1 MENKVRKTN
10 TVGDIKK
17 AFVNLINEKGI
28 RDINVTDITR
38 MAGIGRGTFYTHFT
52 DINDLLE
59 NIESELMDKLETDL
73 SDVIPDAMQW
83 LIVEKGAGVPAPFI
97 IETLNN
103 FYQNREMIAALL
115 SEQGDPYFLNKV
127 KKIIFA
133 DLDQSVNRLDEQIEV
148 NDDIPLDYARE
159 FVIDELMGIIV
170 YWISKPEPEE
180 PRVVA
185 QTIVKLQHKAPIN
198 VFTKQKGK
206 LDHE

>member
-83 LIVEKGAGVPAPFI
+83 LIVEKGARVPAPFI

-170 YWISKPEPEE
+170 YWISKSEPEE

-185 QTIVKLQHKAPIN
+185 QTIAKLQHKAPIN

>member
-10 TVGDIKK
+10 TVVDIKK
-17 AFVNLINEKGI
+17 AFVALINEKGI

-59 NIESELMDKLETDL
+59 NIEAELMDKLETDL
-73 SDVIPDAMQW
+73 GDVIPDAMQW
-83 LIVEKGAGVPAPFI
+83 LIVDKGAGLPAPFI

-133 DLDQSVNRLDEQIEV
+133 DLDQSVNNLEDQIKV

-170 YWISKPEPEE
+170 YWISKPEPEA

-185 QTIVKLQHKAPIN
+185 QTITKLQRKAPID
-198 VFTKQKGK
+198 VFTKQKGN
-206 LDHE
+206 LNHE

>member
-133 DLDQSVNRLDEQIEV
+133 DLDQSVNRLDEQVEV

-185 QTIVKLQHKAPIN
+185 PIIAKLQRKAPIN

>member
-10 TVGDIKK
+10 TVTEIKK
-17 AFVNLINEKGI
+17 AFVTLINEKGI
-28 RDINVTDITR
+28 REMNVTDITR
-38 MAGIGRGTFYTHFT
+38 LAGIGRGTFYTHFT
-52 DINDLLE
+52 DISDLLE
-59 NIESELMDKLETDL
+59 NIETELLDKLEADL
-73 SDVIPDAMQW
+73 SDVIPDAMEW
-83 LIVEKGAGVPAPFI
+83 LIVDKGAGQPAPFI

-133 DLDQSVNRLDEQIEV
+133 DLDQSVQTLEGQIEV
-148 NDDIPLDYARE
+148 NDELPLDYARE

-180 PRVVA
+180 PKIVA
-185 QTIVKLQHKAPIN
+185 QIITKLQRKAPID
-198 VFTKQKGK
+198 VFTKQKGI
-206 LDHE
+206 

>member
-83 LIVEKGAGVPAPFI
+83 LIVEKGARVPAPFI

-159 FVIDELMGIIV
+159 FVIDELMD
-170 YWISKPEPEE
+170 Y
-180 PRVVA
+180 RV
-185 QTIVKLQHKAPIN
+185 
-198 VFTKQKGK
+198 
-206 LDHE
+206 LDFETRTRRTSGCGPNHR

>member
-170 YWISKPEPEE
+170 YWISKPEPEK

-185 QTIVKLQHKAPIN
+185 QTIAKLQHKAPIN